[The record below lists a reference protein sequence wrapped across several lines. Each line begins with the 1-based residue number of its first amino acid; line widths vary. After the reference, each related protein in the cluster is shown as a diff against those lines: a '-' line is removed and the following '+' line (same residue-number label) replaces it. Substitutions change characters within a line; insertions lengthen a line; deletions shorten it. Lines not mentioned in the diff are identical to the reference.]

1 MLLAIDVGNSKTLI
15 GIFKGKKIISR
26 MRFSTAAIGKTNFS
40 SFLKKKL
47 QEKNIKS
54 EGIKGIIIASVVPL
68 TTAPLSKALKSICQV
83 RPLQAGPNLK
93 LGLRLGYRNP
103 HHLGQDRLANAVA
116 AFHLYGGPII
126 IVDYGTATTICFISR
141 SGYYKGGIILPGLE
155 MMAWALARKTALLPY
170 LRTLNRPK
178 RLIGQDTKESI
189 VSGLVYG
196 LTEMVDGL
204 IKKIK
209 KKVKGRVKVMATGGV
224 ASFLFPYSKEIEK
237 VDADLTLKGLRL
249 IYEMNKPIFKT

>member
-1 MLLAIDVGNSKTLI
+1 MLLAIDIGNSKTLI

-26 MRFSTAAIGKTNFS
+26 LRFSTAAIGQAGFR
-40 SFLKKKL
+40 SFLKTKL
-47 QEKNIKS
+47 YPHRVKI
-54 EGIKGIIIASVVPL
+54 EGIVMASVVPAAA
-68 TTAPLSKALKSICQV
+68 APLSKALKKLYKIK
-83 RPLQAGPNLK
+83 PLQVSPGLK
-93 LGLRLGYRNP
+93 LRLRLGYRNP
-103 HHLGQDRLANAVA
+103 RHLGQDRLANAVA
-116 AFHLYGGPII
+116 ARELYAGPVI
-126 IVDYGTATTICFISR
+126 IVDYGTATTVCFISR

-209 KKVKGRVKVMATGGV
+209 KKVKGRVKVIATGGV

-237 VDADLTLKGLRL
+237 IDADLTLQGLRL
-249 IYEMNKPIFKT
+249 IYEMNS